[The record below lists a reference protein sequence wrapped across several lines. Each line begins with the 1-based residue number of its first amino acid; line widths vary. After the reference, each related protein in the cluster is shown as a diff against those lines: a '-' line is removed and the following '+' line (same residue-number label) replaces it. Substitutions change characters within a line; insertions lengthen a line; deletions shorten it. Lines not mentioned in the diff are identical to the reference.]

1 MNEDLLSNA
10 PIAILEV
17 DSSDLVVFANAV
29 AQSLA
34 LPCVGSVLGDPEL
47 VAFAKRVRCNK
58 RALHDP
64 AFRGANFFGH
74 VAGAPTE
81 QGCSLFIS
89 VRRLEPLDLAR
100 LKQDQDRTL
109 LDLLQ
114 HEART
119 PLAGIK
125 GAAQLAQRSARAE
138 DVELLAVITR
148 EADRLERL
156 FLRLADL
163 GKFAQP
169 VFAPVDVA
177 SLARDAI
184 AISQA
189 AFLNGPQIA
198 ERLDPALPD
207 LRADRDHLMQALL
220 NLIRNAVEAPAT
232 ARIVVTT
239 RLRVGERLGRPGAG
253 LRLAPIEIAVQD
265 DGPGFAGAEV
275 NGLAASAGNA
285 TPRKGLGLALVQEI
299 LAAHHGFL
307 EVDSRPGRT
316 ELRMVL
322 PQSG

>member
-1 MNEDLLSNA
+1 MIEDLVANA
-10 PIAILEV
+10 PIAIVEL
-17 DSSDLVVFANAV
+17 DCDNQVVFANA
-29 AQSLA
+29 AARALGAPCPGGELA
-34 LPCVGSVLGDPEL
+34 DTEL
-47 VAFAKRVRCNK
+47 IAFAARVRDAR

-81 QGCSLFIS
+81 KGCGLFIS

-125 GAAQLAQRSARAE
+125 GAAQLAQRSARAD

-156 FLRLADL
+156 FLRIADL

-177 SLARDAI
+177 SLVRDAI

-207 LRADRDHLMQALL
+207 LNADRDHLMQALL

-265 DGPGFAGAEV
+265 DGPGFAGADL
-275 NGLAASAGNA
+275 NGLTASAGNA
-285 TPRKGLGLALVQEI
+285 APRKGLGLALVQEI

-316 ELRMVL
+316 ELRMIL